1 MSFVTNPRSFCN
13 RVRADCYNIV
23 TVGSREKKSN
33 VCLLEKARAL
43 SSRALI
49 CNTMNAY
56 EIINREIADNCRFEV
71 ASCPKVRPERR
82 KKEVKRKLNRELTA
96 IGYSPFFLT
105 FSGRPYIKT
114 DDILVKPLTVAVFH
128 S

>member
-1 MSFVTNPRSFCN
+1 MGV
-13 RVRADCYNIV
+13 
-23 TVGSREKKSN
+23 EKKKSN

-71 ASCPKVRPERR
+71 AIVSKSPTG
-82 KKEVKRKLNRELTA
+82 KKKK
-96 IGYSPFFLT
+96 GSKK
-105 FSGRPYIKT
+105 KT
-114 DDILVKPLTVAVFH
+114 K
-128 S
+128 